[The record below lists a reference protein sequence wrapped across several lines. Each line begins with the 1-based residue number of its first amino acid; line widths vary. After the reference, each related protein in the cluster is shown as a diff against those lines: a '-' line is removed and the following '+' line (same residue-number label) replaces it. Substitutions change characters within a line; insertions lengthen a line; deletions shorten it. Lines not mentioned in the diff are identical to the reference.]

1 MSQKETKKFAEEQ
14 QPTRPLDK
22 INYILMVVSV
32 ALIVIGFILMG
43 GAATTEE
50 KFNPDIFSTMRVGV
64 GPTVSFLGFVAMFF
78 AILYKKKQ

>member
-14 QPTRPLDK
+14 QSTRPLDK